1 MGAVV
6 AVILWL
12 LDLQLHGQSV
22 SFCTNNVRSNP
33 AHGKVYSILATDR
46 WLYPGLRVPQPKTW
60 PQRYNGNIVESNPNP
75 KLKGNI
81 QQYMIIF
88 HC

>member
-33 AHGKVYSILATDR
+33 AHGKVYSILATGR
-46 WLYPGLRVPQPKTW
+46 WLYPGLRVPQPKHDRNDITE
-60 PQRYNGNIVESNPNP
+60 IL
-75 KLKGNI
+75 LKVI
-81 QQYMIIF
+81 LTLS
-88 HC
+88 